1 MANTPQFTMRLDPA
15 VRSELEAIAARGLG
29 GLGVAAAMGESAEE
43 RRRRE
48 LIADIKRTIEKI
60 QRDIASR

>member
-1 MANTPQFTMRLDPA
+1 MI
-15 VRSELEAIAARGLG
+15 ELFLLGLG
-29 GLGVAAAMGESAEE
+29 GLGAAAVMGESAEE

-48 LIADIKRTIEKI
+48 LIADIRRTIEKI